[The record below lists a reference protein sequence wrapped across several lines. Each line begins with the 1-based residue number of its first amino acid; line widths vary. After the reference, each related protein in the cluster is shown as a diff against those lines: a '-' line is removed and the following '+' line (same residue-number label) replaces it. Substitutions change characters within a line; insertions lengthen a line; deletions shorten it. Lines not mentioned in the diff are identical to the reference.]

1 MALPEPPKNGA
12 DDDATGEDITKNREE
27 LQENLSASQE
37 KTTDAVN
44 EAASVQTEQLNIAKD
59 AADAERARAG
69 AELEASREAARAAGG
84 PGGGDDNGAKLS
96 AKEGKKGGLF
106 AGIAGALGGMGIG
119 AGVAMGGMGALF
131 AGGGYLL
138 KQISEFDGKA
148 VVANV
153 KELLKIT
160 ELFGGVM
167 DAAGKMATMALVMTG
182 LGVGL
187 AAFGIGAAVGGVGA
201 AIAKFAGGE
210 NWASKIVGNV
220 KVLLG
225 IQDLAGYSTFK
236 FTEFTAVM
244 GGIGLGVAAFGIGSA
259 VGAVGVAIAKF
270 VGDDKWSQKIVDH
283 VKILLSISTIMG
295 TAGETLKKGGV
306 FFLTMTG
313 LGAGLGVFG
322 IGAALAGVSQFITK
336 DDWARTIVTSVTTLM
351 EIGTLSIWS
360 AAKFPALMTAIAGG
374 LIAFSIGSAVAGLAA
389 GLTRFTG
396 GTKWARDIVD
406 SVKILMEI
414 GKLSIWSAV
423 KFAPLMTAIAAG
435 LIAFSAGSAVAGLA
449 AGLTQFSGGSQ
460 WARDIVTSVTTLME
474 ISAIKFG
481 DAAGFTAVM
490 TAIAAG
496 LIAFAVGKGANSM
509 TDVIGKFTGNFADNI
524 VKDVKTLLGM
534 LNDKNIDQKKANTFS
549 SIMGTISGGLMKFA
563 GGKLISGLA
572 GAATGI
578 LNFLSGEEGP
588 VKQMMGVAKAAPEL
602 ERAAKAMDSVSVA
615 LEKFS
620 GIKLSSTKMDFTALA
635 ENLGKSIPL
644 LRLLATG
651 GTLKKG
657 WFSSDLNFGPE
668 GSGGI
673 LDPKL
678 KLDEVAYKVA
688 LVRNVLQ
695 GGAMPKR
702 ADYSNQLKKAT
713 DARDNGVLGAAGGT
727 NVTTLD
733 ASTNSQQ
740 TTNATSQQTSITPR
754 AEAGNSRGRPR
765 GRRRGSMRNAFAR

>member
-1 MALPEPPKNGA
+1 
-12 DDDATGEDITKNREE
+12 
-27 LQENLSASQE
+27 
-37 KTTDAVN
+37 
-44 EAASVQTEQLNIAKD
+44 
-59 AADAERARAG
+59 
-69 AELEASREAARAAGG
+69 
-84 PGGGDDNGAKLS
+84 
-96 AKEGKKGGLF
+96 
-106 AGIAGALGGMGIG
+106 
-119 AGVAMGGMGALF
+119 
-131 AGGGYLL
+131 
-138 KQISEFDGKA
+138 
-148 VVANV
+148 
-153 KELLKIT
+153 
-160 ELFGGVM
+160 
-167 DAAGKMATMALVMTG
+167 
-182 LGVGL
+182 
-187 AAFGIGAAVGGVGA
+187 
-201 AIAKFAGGE
+201 
-210 NWASKIVGNV
+210 
-220 KVLLG
+220 
-225 IQDLAGYSTFK
+225 
-236 FTEFTAVM
+236 
-244 GGIGLGVAAFGIGSA
+244 
-259 VGAVGVAIAKF
+259 
-270 VGDDKWSQKIVDH
+270 
-283 VKILLSISTIMG
+283 
-295 TAGETLKKGGV
+295 
-306 FFLTMTG
+306 
-313 LGAGLGVFG
+313 
-322 IGAALAGVSQFITK
+322 
-336 DDWARTIVTSVTTLM
+336 
-351 EIGTLSIWS
+351 
-360 AAKFPALMTAIAGG
+360 
-374 LIAFSIGSAVAGLAA
+374 
-389 GLTRFTG
+389 
-396 GTKWARDIVD
+396 
-406 SVKILMEI
+406 MEI

-496 LIAFAVGKGANSM
+496 LIAFAVGKGASSM

-534 LNDKNIDQKKANTFS
+534 LNDKNIDKKKADTFS

-702 ADYSNQLKKAT
+702 ADFSEKLQKAQE
-713 DARDNGVLGAAGGT
+713 ASGAGALGKAGGSTNMVNAPTTNVGGT
-727 NVTTLD
+727 NVNSSS
-733 ASTNSQQ
+733 STSWR
-740 TTNATSQQTSITPR
+740 APR
-754 AEAGNSRGRPR
+754 ARAGSSRQRPTGRLHGSQR
-765 GRRRGSMRNAFAR
+765 TGR